1 MNADHLEKVTMC
13 ELEFEAL
20 LYGYRVNSVCLPS
33 KVPT

>member
-20 LYGYRVNSVCLPS
+20 LYGYTLSLFT
-33 KVPT
+33 K

>member
-20 LYGYRVNSVCLPS
+20 LYGYKLSLFT
-33 KVPT
+33 K